1 MRTSA
6 RPAGKSP
13 ARDPARARARVR
25 KEKKSPP
32 RGSPRQFRPE
42 LAGERACAS
51 AHRRPSP
58 RLPSVGGLARCSAI
72 PASPEARALG
82 VSISRFAEREEER
95 PLKEGRRRTGLGKRE
110 KPPSPS
116 EERGQR
122 AGVCRRHASIPHAP
136 RGCGSTLETPEARR
150 RQVDYHSQKA
160 ARPRA
165 YSSRQHLR
173 TRPFSACCRLGRNY
187 SSQEASREAAW
198 KWAAWKSL
206 GPQELAASPASGADL
221 DTVVV
226 GPAGRAAGTPRYV
239 ASGAGSASRKGC
251 GESVS
256 PRTPRVSAGGRLGGR
271 PGVGTGCW
279 GRRRRRRGSSPPDL
293 AGLLPACF
301 NFPDEL
307 PGAVAEE
314 RGMGVG

>member
-1 MRTSA
+1 MRTGA

-13 ARDPARARARVR
+13 ARGRARARS
-25 KEKKSPP
+25 KGKKKSPP
-32 RGSPRQFRPE
+32 RGGPRQFRPE

-82 VSISRFAEREEER
+82 VSISRALCGEGGRGSTEG
-95 PLKEGRRRTGLGKRE
+95 GRRRTGLGKRE

-136 RGCGSTLETPEARR
+136 RGCGSTLETPEALR
-150 RQVDYHSQKA
+150 RQVDYNSQKA

-165 YSSRQHLR
+165 YSSRQHLG

-226 GPAGRAAGTPRYV
+226 GPAARAAGTPRYV
-239 ASGAGSASRKGC
+239 APGAGSASRKGG

-279 GRRRRRRGSSPPDL
+279 GRRRRDSSPLDL